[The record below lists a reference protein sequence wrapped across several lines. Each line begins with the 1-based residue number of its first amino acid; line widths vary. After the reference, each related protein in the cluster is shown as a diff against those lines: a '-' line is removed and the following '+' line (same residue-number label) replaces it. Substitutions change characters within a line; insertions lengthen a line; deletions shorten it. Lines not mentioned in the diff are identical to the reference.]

1 MCAWFHEF
9 RYKGLIMTEQMSSG
23 IELMFVGMG
32 IVFLFLIMLVV
43 AINIMSALVQRYFP
57 DGPAPVTAASV
68 NSGGIDKSVVAAIT
82 AAVHHYRAR
91 HK

>member
-1 MCAWFHEF
+1 
-9 RYKGLIMTEQMSSG
+9 MTEQMSSG
-23 IELMFVGMG
+23 IELMIVGMG

-57 DGPAPVTAASV
+57 DGPAIATAASV
-68 NSGGIDKSVVAAIT
+68 NSGGIDKSLVAAIT
-82 AAVHHYRAR
+82 AAVHHYRSK